1 MPTNAVFMTRIL
13 TKEPSFTWRS
23 CIPRPLALLCM
34 FILWSS
40 LLTAQPASPLALDL
54 GPLYD
59 CSQPRRLGVFGFP
72 SLKNCSHTILQQ
84 EVIVSTFHGEVLRYS
99 PVAATFPIYYC
110 QLETITMTCDY
121 DICTEKNR
129 YCDVKSVLFIYFLF
143 SLYLKLTF
151 PSSQLKPINVNYQE

>member
-59 CSQPRRLGVFGFP
+59 CSQPRRLGVFG
-72 SLKNCSHTILQQ
+72 LQQ
-84 EVIVSTFHGEVLRYS
+84 EVIVSTFRGEVLRYS
-99 PVAATFPIYYC
+99 PVATTFPIYYC
-110 QLETITMTCDY
+110 QLETITITCDY
-121 DICTEKNR
+121 DICMEKIGI
-129 YCDVKSVLFIYFLF
+129 K
-143 SLYLKLTF
+143 T
-151 PSSQLKPINVNYQE
+151 